1 MEDFSKRNMREFVGY
16 ISLGIWGMATAA
28 TAAHAW
34 NFKEHIFISCAALV
48 AVIGTAVAIFK
59 LAKTVKKKDD
69 AD

>member
-34 NFKEHIFISCAALV
+34 NFKEHGFITCAAIV
-48 AVIGTAVAIFK
+48 SVIGTIISIVK
-59 LAKTVKKKDD
+59 LAKTVKKEDD
-69 AD
+69 GN